1 MQTGNNKVC
10 PVCGKICRPR
20 GIGAHMRLQHGV
32 KLKTLISDSSD
43 SSGHISELSDHIS
56 DSSGHISELS
66 DLRVQ
71 RPSDFVKKHD
81 KIVETRTEPVFELS
95 NVDGYVG
102 SDPPFGVSAISEKS
116 WKRYQ
121 EELKR
126 LKDLETKE

>member
-43 SSGHISELSDHIS
+43 SSDHINDSSDHIS

-81 KIVETRTEPVFELS
+81 KIVETRTEPVFEFS
-95 NVDGYVG
+95 PGYVDL
-102 SDPPFGVSAISEKS
+102 SQQPPFGASVISDEG
-116 WKRYQ
+116 WKRYR
-121 EELKR
+121 EEMEKLKK
-126 LKDLETKE
+126 LKAKK